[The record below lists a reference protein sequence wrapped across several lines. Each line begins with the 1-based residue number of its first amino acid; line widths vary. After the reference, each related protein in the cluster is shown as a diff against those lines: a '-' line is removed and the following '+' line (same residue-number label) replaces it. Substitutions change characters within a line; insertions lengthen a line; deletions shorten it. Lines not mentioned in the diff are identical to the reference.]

1 MEVGGVGGAEVDTVQ
16 PGPGPGGGAPAHG
29 DHLSPSHFM
38 LPSRVYYFVWF
49 SNFDIKTQQSPAQ
62 HVGGAAAR
70 HGAEAGPGPG
80 HGGAGGVSQV
90 WGGNISS
97 LLTVCIES
105 GQ

>member
-1 MEVGGVGGAEVDTVQ
+1 METITITLHVAITGVI
-16 PGPGPGGGAPAHG
+16 
-29 DHLSPSHFM
+29 
-38 LPSRVYYFVWF
+38 F
-49 SNFDIKTQQSPAQ
+49 SNQNTIFYEELIQSPAQ

-97 LLTVCIES
+97 LLTLCIEAGNS
-105 GQ
+105 SSSLGPDITAVFTHSL